1 MLAVEPQQQ
10 LVAGEEQGHGGGVQA
25 LADEGAA
32 DHRAHRP
39 RVQVA
44 RRAVHFD
51 RDLVRHGS
59 RVQAAAIARRECDW
73 RRLDGLRRAALLHWP
88 GGDGRVPRPAHGV
101 SVSQEVLY
109 RKWRPGGFA
118 DVAGQDPITTTL
130 RNAVAAGSPAHAYL
144 FTGPRGTGKTST
156 GRILAKAVNCQAPRE
171 GEPDNAC
178 TSCLAFNEGRALD
191 LIELDAASNRGI
203 DEVRALRESVGYAP
217 NAGTY
222 KVYLVDE
229 VHMLT
234 DAAFN
239 ALLKTLEEPPAH
251 VIFVLATTEP
261 HRIPP
266 TISSRCQR
274 FDFRRASLP
283 ALVERIGVIAEGEG
297 ISVAEGGPELIARQA
312 GGSFRDAVNLL
323 DQLAAYHGSELDL
336 EAVQRGLGLVV
347 DDRATALARA
357 AVSRD
362 LPAGLAL
369 LASVRDDGIEVR
381 AFVREVVQT
390 LRTLLLLRA
399 GAQEELG
406 LSDAQLSEMRPIAE
420 ETQAA
425 DIVAALRALGEI
437 DFAGDAYDAL
447 PAEIAFASLAVGLP
461 AEGDALAT
469 PEAAPQPVQA
479 AQQPPAQ
486 ARREA
491 APRRERAPRQPRGGQ
506 QPAAPRGPR
515 PPQPRAEPAP
525 AAAQRATTPAR
536 RGPPPPVLPEGEDAS
551 PELAALRERH
561 AEIRDGARTAHQ
573 TAGALLNSRC
583 YIKSFEGD
591 TVEIG
596 FQSKFL
602 VEKALGDP
610 AVLDAMRAAV
620 GGVAGREVKVVPVGW
635 EALQGAAPPR
645 GPAAPARAGGGAA
658 PT

>member
-1 MLAVEPQQQ
+1 M
-10 LVAGEEQGHGGGVQA
+10 
-25 LADEGAA
+25 
-32 DHRAHRP
+32 
-39 RVQVA
+39 
-44 RRAVHFD
+44 
-51 RDLVRHGS
+51 
-59 RVQAAAIARRECDW
+59 
-73 RRLDGLRRAALLHWP
+73 
-88 GGDGRVPRPAHGV
+88 

-118 DVAGQDPITTTL
+118 EVAGQDPITTTL

-156 GRILAKAVNCQAPRE
+156 GRILAKAVNCEAPRD

-217 NAGTY
+217 NAGAY

-251 VIFVLATTEP
+251 VIFVLATTAP

-274 FDFRRASLP
+274 FDFRRASMP
-283 ALVERIGVIAEGEG
+283 ALVERIAVIAGGEG

-357 AVSRD
+357 AVGRN

-390 LRTLLLLRA
+390 LRTVLLLRA
-399 GAQEELG
+399 GGNEELG
-406 LSDAQLSEMRPIAE
+406 LSDAQLAELRPIVE

-461 AEGDALAT
+461 AEGDALAAS
-469 PEAAPQPVQA
+469 EAPPAPQP
-479 AQQPPAQ
+479 AQQPSAQ
-486 ARREA
+486 GRREA
-491 APRRERAPRQPRGGQ
+491 APRRERAQRQPRGGQ
-506 QPAAPRGPR
+506 QQAAPRGPR
-515 PPQPRAEPAP
+515 PPQPRTEPAP
-525 AAAQRATTPAR
+525 AAAQRTTTPAR

-551 PELAALRERH
+551 PELVALRERH
-561 AEIRDGARTAHQ
+561 AEIRDGARAAHQ

-596 FQSKFL
+596 FQSQFL

-610 AVLDAMRAAV
+610 AVLEAMRSAV
-620 GGVAGREVKVVPVGW
+620 GGVAGREVKVVPVVW
-635 EALQGAAPPR
+635 DALQSAAPPR
-645 GPAAPARAGGGAA
+645 AAAPAASAPPAGPPGGAPPPAGPPPAAPPAERGGHLFEEARKLGAV
-658 PT
+658 PIED

>member
-1 MLAVEPQQQ
+1 MP
-10 LVAGEEQGHGGGVQA
+10 
-25 LADEGAA
+25 
-32 DHRAHRP
+32 
-39 RVQVA
+39 
-44 RRAVHFD
+44 
-51 RDLVRHGS
+51 
-59 RVQAAAIARRECDW
+59 
-73 RRLDGLRRAALLHWP
+73 
-88 GGDGRVPRPAHGV
+88 
-101 SVSQEVLY
+101 VSQEVLY

-118 DVAGQDPITTTL
+118 EVAGQDPITTTL

-156 GRILAKAVNCQAPRE
+156 GRILAKAVNCEAPRE

-178 TSCLAFNEGRALD
+178 ASCLAFNEGRALD

-217 NAGTY
+217 NSGTY

-274 FDFRRASLP
+274 FDFRRASMP
-283 ALVERIGVIAEGEG
+283 ALVDRIAVIAGGEG

-357 AVSRD
+357 AVGRD

-369 LASVRDDGIEVR
+369 LSSVRDDGIEVR

-399 GAQEELG
+399 GGHEELG
-406 LSDAQLSEMRPIAE
+406 LSDAQLAELRPIAG

-425 DIVAALRALGEI
+425 EIVAALRALGEI

-461 AEGDALAT
+461 AEGDALAP
-469 PEAAPQPVQA
+469 PEAPPQSAQAAPQQA
-479 AQQPPAQ
+479 AQG
-486 ARREA
+486 RREA

-506 QPAAPRGPR
+506 QPR

-525 AAAQRATTPAR
+525 AAERPATATATTPAR
-536 RGPPPPVLPEGEDAS
+536 RAPPPPVLPEGEAAS

-561 AEIRDGARTAHQ
+561 AEIRDGARAAHQ

-620 GGVAGREVKVVPVGW
+620 GSVAGREVEVAPVVW

-645 GPAAPARAGGGAA
+645 PSAAPATPPPAGSPGGAPPPAGPPPAGPPAERGVREGGGHLFEEARKLGA
-658 PT
+658 VPIED

>member
-1 MLAVEPQQQ
+1 MSL
-10 LVAGEEQGHGGGVQA
+10 
-25 LADEGAA
+25 
-32 DHRAHRP
+32 
-39 RVQVA
+39 
-44 RRAVHFD
+44 
-51 RDLVRHGS
+51 
-59 RVQAAAIARRECDW
+59 
-73 RRLDGLRRAALLHWP
+73 
-88 GGDGRVPRPAHGV
+88 
-101 SVSQEVLY
+101 SQEVLY

-118 DVAGQDPITTTL
+118 EVAGQDPITTTL

-156 GRILAKAVNCQAPRE
+156 GRILAKAVNCEAPRE

-178 TSCLAFNEGRALD
+178 NSCIAFNEGRALD

-217 NAGTY
+217 NSGSY

-283 ALVERIGVIAEGEG
+283 ALVDRLGVIAEGEG

-323 DQLAAYHGSELDL
+323 DQLAAYHGRELDL
-336 EAVQRGLGLVV
+336 EAVQLGLGLVV
-347 DDRATALARA
+347 DDRTTALARA
-357 AVSRD
+357 AVGRD
-362 LPAGLAL
+362 LAAGLAL
-369 LASVRDDGIEVR
+369 LSSVRDDGIEVR
-381 AFVREVVQT
+381 AFIREVVLT

-399 GAQEELG
+399 GASEELG
-406 LSDAQLSEMRPIAE
+406 LSDAQLAELRPIAE
-420 ETQAA
+420 GTQAA
-425 DIVAALRALGEI
+425 EIVAALRALGEI

-447 PAEIAFASLAVGLP
+447 PAEIAFASFAVGLS
-461 AEGDALAT
+461 AEADALAPPEPAAPAPAAPARPA
-469 PEAAPQPVQA
+469 PEAPQG
-479 AQQPPAQ
+479 
-486 ARREA
+486 RREA
-491 APRRERAPRQPRGGQ
+491 APRRERPQRAPQ
-506 QPAAPRGPR
+506 QPAAPR
-515 PPQPRAEPAP
+515 PPQPRAEPPAAGAP
-525 AAAQRATTPAR
+525 AAEAPQRAATSPAR
-536 RGPPPPVLPEGEDAS
+536 RGPPPPVLPEGEAAS

-561 AEIRDGARTAHQ
+561 AEIRDGARAAHQ

-596 FQSKFL
+596 FQSKLL

-610 AVLDAMRAAV
+610 AVLQAMCSAV
-620 GGVAGREVKVVPVGW
+620 GGVAGREVKVVPVVW
-635 EALQGAAPPR
+635 EVLQSAAPPR
-645 GPAAPARAGGGAA
+645 AAAPAAPPPGWRAAAWRAAGCRAAAWRAAGCRAAGCWRAAAWPHRRVAPPPGGPPPGAPPAERGGHLFEEARRLGAV
-658 PT
+658 PVEE

>member
-1 MLAVEPQQQ
+1 M
-10 LVAGEEQGHGGGVQA
+10 
-25 LADEGAA
+25 
-32 DHRAHRP
+32 
-39 RVQVA
+39 
-44 RRAVHFD
+44 
-51 RDLVRHGS
+51 
-59 RVQAAAIARRECDW
+59 
-73 RRLDGLRRAALLHWP
+73 
-88 GGDGRVPRPAHGV
+88 

-109 RKWRPGGFA
+109 RKWRPGGF
-118 DVAGQDPITTTL
+118 DEVAGQDPIITTL

-156 GRILAKAVNCQAPRE
+156 GRILAKAVNCEAPRA

-178 TSCLAFNEGRALD
+178 NSCVSFNEGRALD

-217 NAGTY
+217 NAGSY

-323 DQLAAYHGSELDL
+323 DQLAAYHGRELDL
-336 EAVQRGLGLVV
+336 EAVQLGLGLVV
-347 DDRATALARA
+347 DDRTTALARA
-357 AVSRD
+357 TVGRD
-362 LPAGLAL
+362 LAAGLAL
-369 LASVRDDGIEVR
+369 LSSVRDDGIEVR
-381 AFVREVVQT
+381 AFIREVVLT

-399 GAQEELG
+399 GARDEVG
-406 LSDAQLSEMRPIAE
+406 LSDAQLAELRPIAE

-447 PAEIAFASLAVGLP
+447 PAEIAFASFAVGLS
-461 AEGDALAT
+461 AEADALAA
-469 PEAAPQPVQA
+469 PEPAAPAPAAPARPAPQA
-479 AQQPPAQ
+479 PQ
-486 ARREA
+486 APQGRREA
-491 APRRERAPRQPRGGQ
+491 APRRERAPRAPQ
-506 QPAAPRGPR
+506 QPPAPR
-515 PPQPRAEPAP
+515 PPQPRAEPPAAGAP
-525 AAAQRATTPAR
+525 AAEAPQRAATSPAR
-536 RGPPPPVLPEGEDAS
+536 RGPAPPVLPEGEAAS

-561 AEIRDGARTAHQ
+561 AEIRDGARAAHQ

-596 FQSKFL
+596 FQSKLL

-610 AVLDAMRAAV
+610 DVLQAIRTAV
-620 GGVAGREVKVVPVGW
+620 GGVAGREVKVVPVVW
-635 EALQGAAPPR
+635 EVLQSAAPPR
-645 GPAAPARAGGGAA
+645 AAAPAAAPPPGGPPPAAAPGGAPPPGGSPPAAPPAERGGHLFEEARRLGAV
-658 PT
+658 PVEE

>member
-1 MLAVEPQQQ
+1 M
-10 LVAGEEQGHGGGVQA
+10 
-25 LADEGAA
+25 
-32 DHRAHRP
+32 
-39 RVQVA
+39 
-44 RRAVHFD
+44 
-51 RDLVRHGS
+51 
-59 RVQAAAIARRECDW
+59 
-73 RRLDGLRRAALLHWP
+73 
-88 GGDGRVPRPAHGV
+88 

-118 DVAGQDPITTTL
+118 EVAGQGPITTTL
-130 RNAVAAGSPAHAYL
+130 RNAVAADSPAHAYL

-156 GRILAKAVNCQAPRE
+156 GRILAKAVNCEAPRE

-323 DQLAAYHGSELDL
+323 DQLAAYHGSDLDL
-336 EAVQRGLGLVV
+336 EAVQQGLGLVV
-347 DDRATALARA
+347 DDRAAALARA

-399 GAQEELG
+399 GAHEELG
-406 LSDAQLSEMRPIAE
+406 LSDAQLAELRPIAE
-420 ETQAA
+420 QTQAA

-469 PEAAPQPVQA
+469 PEAPPQPAPA
-479 AQQPPAQ
+479 AQPAAQ
-486 ARREA
+486 ARREP
-491 APRRERAPRQPRGGQ
+491 APRRERPPQPRGGQ
-506 QPAAPRGPR
+506 QPAAPAGPR

-536 RGPPPPVLPEGEDAS
+536 RGPPPPVLPEGEDAA

-561 AEIRDGARTAHQ
+561 AEIRDGARAVHQ

-596 FQSKFL
+596 FQSNLL

-610 AVLDAMRAAV
+610 AVLEAMSTAV
-620 GGVAGREVKVVPVGW
+620 GGVAGREVKVVPVVW

-645 GPAAPARAGGGAA
+645 AAASPASAAPAGPAGAA
-658 PT
+658 PPPGGPPAERSVRESGGHLFEEARKLGAVPIED

>member
-1 MLAVEPQQQ
+1 M
-10 LVAGEEQGHGGGVQA
+10 
-25 LADEGAA
+25 
-32 DHRAHRP
+32 
-39 RVQVA
+39 
-44 RRAVHFD
+44 
-51 RDLVRHGS
+51 
-59 RVQAAAIARRECDW
+59 
-73 RRLDGLRRAALLHWP
+73 
-88 GGDGRVPRPAHGV
+88 
-101 SVSQEVLY
+101 SQEVLY

-118 DVAGQDPITTTL
+118 EVAGQDPITTTL

-156 GRILAKAVNCQAPRE
+156 GRILAKAVNCEAPRD

-217 NAGTY
+217 NAGAY

-274 FDFRRASLP
+274 FDFRRASMP
-283 ALVERIGVIAEGEG
+283 ALVERIAVIAGGEG

-357 AVSRD
+357 AVGRD

-369 LASVRDDGIEVR
+369 LSSVRDDGIEVR

-399 GAQEELG
+399 GGNEELG
-406 LSDAQLSEMRPIAE
+406 LSDAQLAEMRPIAE

-461 AEGDALAT
+461 AEGDALAAS
-469 PEAAPQPVQA
+469 EASPQPAPA
-479 AQQPPAQ
+479 AQQPAAQ
-486 ARREA
+486 ARREP

-525 AAAQRATTPAR
+525 AAAQRSTTPVR

-551 PELAALRERH
+551 PELVALRDRH
-561 AEIRDGARTAHQ
+561 AEIRDSARAAHQ

-596 FQSKFL
+596 FQSQFL

-610 AVLDAMRAAV
+610 AVLEAMRSAV
-620 GGVAGREVKVVPVGW
+620 GGAAGREVKVVPVVW
-635 EALQGAAPPR
+635 DALQSAAPPR
-645 GPAAPARAGGGAA
+645 AAAPAASAPPSGPPGGAPPSVGPPPAAA
-658 PT
+658 PAERGGHLFEEARKLGAVPIED

>member
-1 MLAVEPQQQ
+1 M
-10 LVAGEEQGHGGGVQA
+10 
-25 LADEGAA
+25 
-32 DHRAHRP
+32 
-39 RVQVA
+39 
-44 RRAVHFD
+44 
-51 RDLVRHGS
+51 
-59 RVQAAAIARRECDW
+59 
-73 RRLDGLRRAALLHWP
+73 
-88 GGDGRVPRPAHGV
+88 

-118 DVAGQDPITTTL
+118 EVAGQDPITTTL

-156 GRILAKAVNCQAPRE
+156 GRILAKAVNCEAPRD

-178 TSCLAFNEGRALD
+178 ASCLAFNESRALD

-217 NAGTY
+217 NAGAY

-239 ALLKTLEEPPAH
+239 ALLKTLEEPPSH

-283 ALVERIGVIAEGEG
+283 ALVERIAVIAEGEG

-336 EAVQRGLGLVV
+336 EAVQLGLGLVV

-362 LPAGLAL
+362 LPVGLAL
-369 LASVRDDGIEVR
+369 LSSVRDDGIEVR

-399 GAQEELG
+399 GAHEELG
-406 LSDAQLSEMRPIAE
+406 LSDAQLAELRPIAE

-447 PAEIAFASLAVGLP
+447 PAEIAFASLAVGLA

-469 PEAAPQPVQA
+469 PEAPPQPAPA
-479 AQQPPAQ
+479 AQPPAQ
-486 ARREA
+486 TRREA

-506 QPAAPRGPR
+506 QPAATAGPR

-561 AEIRDGARTAHQ
+561 AEIRDGARAAHQ

-596 FQSKFL
+596 FQSNLL

-610 AVLDAMRAAV
+610 AVLEAMRSAV
-620 GGVAGREVKVVPVGW
+620 GGVAGREVKVVPVVW

-645 GPAAPARAGGGAA
+645 AAAPPASAPPPGPPGGAPPSGGGPPGERQVRDRGVGGSGGHLFEEARKLGA
-658 PT
+658 VPIED

>member
-1 MLAVEPQQQ
+1 
-10 LVAGEEQGHGGGVQA
+10 
-25 LADEGAA
+25 
-32 DHRAHRP
+32 
-39 RVQVA
+39 
-44 RRAVHFD
+44 
-51 RDLVRHGS
+51 
-59 RVQAAAIARRECDW
+59 
-73 RRLDGLRRAALLHWP
+73 
-88 GGDGRVPRPAHGV
+88 
-101 SVSQEVLY
+101 
-109 RKWRPGGFA
+109 
-118 DVAGQDPITTTL
+118 
-130 RNAVAAGSPAHAYL
+130 
-144 FTGPRGTGKTST
+144 
-156 GRILAKAVNCQAPRE
+156 
-171 GEPDNAC
+171 
-178 TSCLAFNEGRALD
+178 
-191 LIELDAASNRGI
+191 
-203 DEVRALRESVGYAP
+203 
-217 NAGTY
+217 
-222 KVYLVDE
+222 
-229 VHMLT
+229 MLT

-239 ALLKTLEEPPAH
+239 ALLKTLEEPPGH

-274 FDFRRASLP
+274 FDFRRASMP
-283 ALVERIGVIAEGEG
+283 ALVERIAMIAEGEG

-336 EAVQRGLGLVV
+336 EAVQLGLGLVV

-369 LASVRDDGIEVR
+369 LSSVRDDGIEVR

-399 GAQEELG
+399 GGGEELG
-406 LSDAQLSEMRPIAE
+406 LSDAQLAELRPIAG

-461 AEGDALAT
+461 AEADALAT
-469 PEAAPQPVQA
+469 PEAPAPAAPAA
-479 AQQPPAQ
+479 AQQAPG
-486 ARREA
+486 RREA
-491 APRRERAPRQPRGGQ
+491 APRRERAPRQQRGGQ
-506 QPAAPRGPR
+506 QPPAPREPR
-515 PPQPRAEPAP
+515 PPQPRREPAP
-525 AAAQRATTPAR
+525 EAAAAEQRAATPAR
-536 RGPPPPVLPEGEDAS
+536 RAPPPPVLPEGEDAS

-561 AEIRDGARTAHQ
+561 AEIRDGARAAHQ

-596 FQSKFL
+596 FQSKLL

-610 AVLDAMRAAV
+610 AVLEAMRTAV
-620 GGVAGREVKVVPVGW
+620 GGVAGREVKVVPVVW
-635 EALQGAAPPR
+635 EVLQGAAPPR
-645 GPAAPARAGGGAA
+645 PAAAAPAAQPPAGPPGSAPPPPERQVRERGGHLFEEARRLGA
-658 PT
+658 VPIED